1 METLT
6 QRLNSRG
13 QDSQETIA
21 RRVTAARSEMR
32 HVTEFDYV
40 TINDDFEVALQDIRA
55 IIRAQR
61 LKVSAQQKRYATLIQ
76 ALT

>member
-1 METLT
+1 
-6 QRLNSRG
+6 
-13 QDSQETIA
+13 
-21 RRVTAARSEMR
+21 VTAARSEMR